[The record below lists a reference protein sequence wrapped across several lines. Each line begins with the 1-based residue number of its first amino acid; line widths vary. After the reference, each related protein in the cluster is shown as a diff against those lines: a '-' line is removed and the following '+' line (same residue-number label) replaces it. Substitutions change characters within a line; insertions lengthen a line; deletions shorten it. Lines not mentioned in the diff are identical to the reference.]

1 MKEGRQRGHKFKRE
15 ERHVLYVPSM
25 EGLIGKT
32 KKSDWKRT
40 ENIDDEYSLK
50 EGKQLKER

>member
-1 MKEGRQRGHKFKRE
+1 LKEGRQRGHKFKRE